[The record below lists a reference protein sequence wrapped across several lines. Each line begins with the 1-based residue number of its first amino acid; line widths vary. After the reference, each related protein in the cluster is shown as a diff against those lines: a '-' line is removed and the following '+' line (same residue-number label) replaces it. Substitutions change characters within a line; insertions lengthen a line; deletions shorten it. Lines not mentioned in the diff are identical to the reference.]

1 MHDPADDSAIVNPF
15 HAANLG
21 RQMWFNSSP
30 LLFAQPK
37 QIPAHDPDPPSQANQ
52 HRMESGLFCFSTKIN
67 EF

>member
-1 MHDPADDSAIVNPF
+1 MHDPADDSAIVNPL
-15 HAANLG
+15 LG
-21 RQMWFNSSP
+21 RQMRFNSSP
-30 LLFAQPK
+30 LLFAQRK